1 MRRLSDFKFKR
12 FAFNTQYISV

>member
-1 MRRLSDFKFKR
+1 MRRLSGFKFKR